1 MLPENRASST
11 PVSGRFAPPDWSLLN
26 DLHDFELGGVA
37 LNDPSQ
43 GLEVQTWECFYREAD
58 VVVKPASGPETVL
71 FSTPRITALSFAFD
85 QNMRPIVAFEQED
98 QVWLWWWD
106 TLTSTR
112 RTDSFGVGRCPRL
125 TLDDKRASQYANS
138 DLVFAYIRDT
148 SLCYRQQRDRFTVER
163 VLRTNV
169 SPMSRLK
176 NVAMTLNW
184 RLKFELV

>member
-11 PVSGRFAPPDWSLLN
+11 PIAGVFVSPDGLLLD
-26 DLHDFELGGVA
+26 DLHDYEMGGVA

-43 GLEVQTWECFYREAD
+43 GLEVQTWECFYRESD
-58 VVVKPASGPETVL
+58 VVVQPAVGPETVL
-71 FSTPRITALSFAFD
+71 FSTPRITALSLAFD
-85 QNMRPIVAFEQED
+85 QNMRPVVAFEQEGE
-98 QVWLWWWD
+98 VWLWWWD

-112 RTDSFGVGRCPRL
+112 RTDSFGVGRCPRV
-125 TLDDKRASQYANS
+125 TLDDKRASQSANS
-138 DLVFAYIRDT
+138 DIVFAYIREKN
-148 SLCYRQQRDRFTVER
+148 LCYRQQRDRFTIER
-163 VLRTNV
+163 LLRTDI